1 MRSTRATFLLAGLLL
16 AACASQPPS
25 PTTGDACSSLA
36 QFEASLA
43 AFQAIEPTAEN
54 IDELR
59 TAAIAVQRT
68 GRDLREAAF
77 ELADARV
84 TELNEAVDELKSA
97 LDDAPDDASPS
108 DVVASVEDE
117 LAAVSAAF
125 DDLANELDCP
135 T

>member
-1 MRSTRATFLLAGLLL
+1 MKTTSALVAGLLL
-16 AACASQPPS
+16 AACVAQPSTP
-25 PTTGDACSSLA
+25 PTGDACSSLA

-43 AFQAIEPTAEN
+43 AFQALEPTAEN

-59 TAAIAVQRT
+59 TAGLAVQRT
-68 GRDLREAAF
+68 ARDLREAAF
-77 ELADARV
+77 DLADARM
-84 TELNEAVDELKSA
+84 TELNQAVDALKSA

-117 LAAVSAAF
+117 RAAVSAAF
-125 DDLANELDCP
+125 DALTAELDCP

>member
-1 MRSTRATFLLAGLLL
+1 L
-16 AACASQPPS
+16 
-25 PTTGDACSSLA
+25 
-36 QFEASLA
+36 
-43 AFQAIEPTAEN
+43 EPTAEN
-54 IDELR
+54 VDELR
-59 TAAIAVQRT
+59 TAALAVQRT

-84 TELNEAVDELKSA
+84 TELSEAVDALKSA